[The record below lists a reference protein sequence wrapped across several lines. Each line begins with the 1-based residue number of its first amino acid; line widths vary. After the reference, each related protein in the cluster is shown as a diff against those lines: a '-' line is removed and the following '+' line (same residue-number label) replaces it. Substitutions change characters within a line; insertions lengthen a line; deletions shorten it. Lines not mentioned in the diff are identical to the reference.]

1 MSVRKYSLVVAAAAL
16 LVASI
21 SLSSTSLA
29 AQLVNRSGSCAD
41 IQKNDTN
48 DGTPM
53 LLFHCHGTP
62 NENWTLTGGTLSGE
76 NGVCLDVLGSA
87 PNDGAQII
95 VVQCNGRPSQKWQV
109 INGQIIGL
117 GGKCL
122 DLQAGSTADRTPLV
136 LATCNLSS
144 DSQQWSLQ

>member
-1 MSVRKYSLVVAAAAL
+1 MSVRKYSLVLATAAL

-21 SLSSTSLA
+21 SLSSTSRA
-29 AQLVNRSGSCAD
+29 AQLVNSSGACAD
-41 IQKNDTN
+41 IQQNDTS

-53 LLFHCHGTP
+53 ILFHCHGTP
-62 NENWTLTGGTLSGE
+62 NENWVLSGGTLSGE
-76 NGVCLDVLGSA
+76 NTVCLDILGSV
-87 PNDGAQII
+87 PKDGAQVI

-122 DLQAGSTADRTPLV
+122 DLQGGSTTDRTPLV
-136 LATCNLSS
+136 LGTCNTASGT
-144 DSQQWSLQ
+144 QQWSLQ